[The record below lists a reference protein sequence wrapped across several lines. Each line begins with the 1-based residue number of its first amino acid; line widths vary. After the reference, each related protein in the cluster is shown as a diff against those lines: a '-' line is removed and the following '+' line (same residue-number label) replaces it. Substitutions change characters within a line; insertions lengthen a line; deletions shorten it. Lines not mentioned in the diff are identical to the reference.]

1 VHVSQLADRFV
12 KDPHEVV
19 KAGDIVRVRVTEV
32 DIARKRIGLSMR
44 KEGGSSGG
52 AAGGGV
58 GRAGKDRQ
66 AKPPAKPKQTGPR
79 GAAAAPASQG
89 GDGALGAAL
98 RDAMKGRR

>member
-1 VHVSQLADRFV
+1 M
-12 KDPHEVV
+12 V

-44 KEGGSSGG
+44 KEGGGQASGAG
-52 AAGGGV
+52 GSAGGGA

-66 AKPPAKPKQTGPR
+66 TKPAAKPKQTGPR